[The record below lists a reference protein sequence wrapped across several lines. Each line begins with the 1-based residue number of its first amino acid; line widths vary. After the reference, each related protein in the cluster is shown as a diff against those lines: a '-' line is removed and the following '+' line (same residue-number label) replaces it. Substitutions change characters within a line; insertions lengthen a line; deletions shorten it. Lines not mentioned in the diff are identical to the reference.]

1 MKVRPNL
8 KRLLTIG
15 LAAAA
20 FLTLA
25 GWVNSA
31 TVPTVNVDAKELLH
45 QIQKLSSN
53 NDQME
58 MAWWLPEEFWT
69 EYALKGRD
77 LTPDQLEQF
86 LKIMRPYTMVAVMH
100 GSIGPTGGVKYT
112 SLDSI
117 RASTLLIDAAKH
129 QYAAYPDS
137 VISSDAISFLQMMHP
152 LLANMMGAMG
162 ENMHFLMFPATDSA
176 GVPIA
181 AARTKGNFTIR
192 MGTSDYKWHLPL
204 DALLGTKNCPKCRQ
218 ECRGSWSFCAWCGAK
233 LPDR

>member
-1 MKVRPNL
+1 MKVWPRL

-20 FLTLA
+20 FLMLA

-58 MAWWLPEEFWT
+58 MAWWLPEDFWT

-100 GSIGPTGGVKYT
+100 GSIGPMGGVKYT
-112 SLDSI
+112 SVDSI
-117 RASTLLIDAAKH
+117 RANTRLIDSSGH
-129 QYAAYPDS
+129 VYAAYPDS
-137 VISSDAISFLQMMHP
+137 AISPDAINFLQMMHP

-162 ENMHFLMFPATDSA
+162 ENMHFLMFPSVDSA
-176 GVPIA
+176 GTPLA
-181 AARTKGNFTIR
+181 AARGKGTFTIQ
-192 MGTSDYKWHLPL
+192 MGSTDYKWRLPL
-204 DALLGTKNCPKCRQ
+204 EALLGTKICPKCHQ
-218 ECRGSWSFCAWCGAK
+218 ECRGSWNYCAWCGTK
-233 LPDR
+233 RPEK